1 MEAAWRDLTALGAS
15 TVGTAPLPAQG
26 CRQHF
31 TWGSH
36 QGDERPKP
44 PSTHPDSPGKGW
56 ELGLD
61 ASRQLAPVLAQ
72 AAPQLCR
79 CVAEQCP
86 NPRGTQAAGDARL
99 HRTQLLAQGAHS
111 LRSAHRQLITTGS
124 RSRIAPIRSPVPRS
138 CAGRGGELRARQ
150 QRRYVMKQRGS
161 DAAPSCI
168 LTASQG
174 TGGSGRRRLW
184 AGIPTPRAPAP
195 RLRGGDGLGSEASR
209 SAPRAR
215 RVPGRGRPWAATT
228 ELERGQAARCHPSG
242 AARCDGVTPAGIAR
256 CSAPVSHRRHPSP
269 PCHPP
274 WSPGHGCNPRA
285 QRPRIPAPPAPRWMR
300 RHRPAAAVRGRA
312 GPPLRSAPFAA
323 SSDHNSQQP
332 GQEGPAPPPPAPR
345 RAAQPAGPGPRT
357 ARPAPPSAAAAPAP
371 RRAPALPHRN
381 PRTAPPGA
389 PGLRQAGMGGVPTE
403 TGLQQSGCREDGWG
417 SRPRGSCRRCRR
429 AGARRRSGVKLRGC
443 GRLGWRQC
451 RLQGYR
457 ALGRQQA
464 GCRSRCSPMLWVS
477 GMKAAWGAGG
487 AALRHH
493 WGHGSRGGAQPP
505 GLTASSAPAVS
516 RVPRSVS
523 DNGTAAGAAQQST
536 PSSCSCQPERV
547 GTAPLQKFLFST
559 ELERFHASALWK
571 RAALGCRGGHRGC
584 PLLTLKCW
592 GRNSLS

>member
-184 AGIPTPRAPAP
+184 AGIPTPRAPTP

-242 AARCDGVTPAGIAR
+242 AARCDGVTP
-256 CSAPVSHRRHPSP
+256 S
-269 PCHPP
+269 
-274 WSPGHGCNPRA
+274 
-285 QRPRIPAPPAPRWMR
+285 
-300 RHRPAAAVRGRA
+300 RHRPLQRARFTSAAPVPAVSPAVEPRARLQPPRTTAPHPGPARPALDAAAPTCCCRAGTCGAAAPLRSVRRLLGPQLPAARAGGARAAPAGTAPGGTACGPRATHRPPGPALRCGRPRPSPRPRAPAPQPPHRATGCAGAAAGGDGGRSNGDGAAAVRMQGGRM
-312 GPPLRSAPFAA
+312 GV
-323 SSDHNSQQP
+323 
-332 GQEGPAPPPPAPR
+332 PAPR
-345 RAAQPAGPGPRT
+345 IVQALQKGRRSETQRCEAPGMRASRVEGMPPAGIQG
-357 ARPAPPSAAAAPAP
+357 AGEAA
-371 RRAPALPHRN
+371 
-381 PRTAPPGA
+381 G
-389 PGLRQAGMGGVPTE
+389 
-403 TGLQQSGCREDGWG
+403 GLQEPLLPDVVDVVMR
-417 SRPRGSCRRCRR
+417 
-429 AGARRRSGVKLRGC
+429 
-443 GRLGWRQC
+443 
-451 RLQGYR
+451 
-457 ALGRQQA
+457 
-464 GCRSRCSPMLWVS
+464 
-477 GMKAAWGAGG
+477 AAWGAGG